1 MTELLSF
8 LRGEPARP
16 NGEPGGPLY
25 HVTFF
30 RNLEGIAEDGLLPE
44 GGGRQGLGSYGR
56 AHKARGVFVSE
67 AAGLIFWLSKAE
79 DWANHRSDRV
89 LDEGYVPV
97 VLRVPRPPGELE
109 EDELGAG
116 DAREGAW
123 ILDGVPPEDVD
134 VWDGRA
140 WRPVAEWGAVDPA
153 LGVTVEADDDGGE
166 DLQWLKGYGS
176 PLTPP
181 EGRR

>member
-1 MTELLSF
+1 MSLF
-8 LRGEPARP
+8 AFMRGWAARS

-30 RNLEGIAEDGLLPE
+30 RNLEGIAEDGLLPA
-44 GGGRQGLGSYGR
+44 GGGRQGLGNYGW

-67 AAGLIFWLSKAE
+67 AGGLIFWLSKAE

-97 VLRVPRPPGELE
+97 VLRVPRPRGDLE

-123 ILDGVPPEDVD
+123 ILGGVPPEDVE

-140 WRPVAEWGAVDPA
+140 WLPVGEWERVDPA
-153 LGVTVEADDDGGE
+153 LGVTVEDDDEG
-166 DLQWLKGYGS
+166 DLQWLKGYDS